1 MVDVYANILDRLFAK
16 YRYSQNILGVLE
28 ILSDPIQDTDDA
40 IDWLLAHLSID
51 EAEGEL
57 LDFMASWI
65 GVSRPP
71 AQEENI
77 FLLFRDEE
85 VADDPENNHGL
96 APDSLSSG
104 GYLSADDGCLSKSDP
119 GSYVDD
125 ETFRTF
131 IRAKAATFRK
141 KATPEVMFE
150 YILSFGIRTVL
161 HEDEALT
168 CEIEPSNYED
178 MTLFIQNYIET
189 RGFRPAGIKVR
200 VKTQTYSSS
209 EI

>member
-1 MVDVYANILDRLFAK
+1 MVDVYENILDRLFAK
-16 YRYSQNILGVLE
+16 YRYSPNIIGVLE

-40 IDWLLAHLSID
+40 IDWLLDHLSID
-51 EAEGEL
+51 GAEGEL

-65 GVSRPP
+65 GVTRPP
-71 AQEENI
+71 EQEENLL
-77 FLLFRDEE
+77 LLFRDEE

-96 APDSLSSG
+96 APDSLATG
-104 GYLSADDGCLSKSDP
+104 GYLSSDDGCLSKSDP

-150 YILSFGIRTVL
+150 YILSFGIRSVL
-161 HEDEALT
+161 YEDELS
-168 CEIEPSNYED
+168 CEIDPSNYED
-178 MTLFIQNYIET
+178 MSLFIKNYIET
-189 RGFRPAGIKVR
+189 RGFRPAGIKVS
-200 VKTQTYSSS
+200 VKLQTTSSS